1 MSDRA
6 SRRLHRQ
13 LQALVRRFAML
24 RWLPALTG
32 TRPGVLVRAPL
43 AVLLVAGGL
52 LGFLPVLGVWMIPLG
67 LVILAIDLPVLRPGV
82 SAVLIRGRRRLSL
95 WRRGWTGRR

>member
-13 LQALVRRFAML
+13 LQALVRRFSGL
-24 RWLPALTG
+24 RWLPALAG
-32 TRPGVLVRAPL
+32 TRPGVLLRVPL

-67 LVILAIDLPVLRPGV
+67 LLILAIDLPILRPGV